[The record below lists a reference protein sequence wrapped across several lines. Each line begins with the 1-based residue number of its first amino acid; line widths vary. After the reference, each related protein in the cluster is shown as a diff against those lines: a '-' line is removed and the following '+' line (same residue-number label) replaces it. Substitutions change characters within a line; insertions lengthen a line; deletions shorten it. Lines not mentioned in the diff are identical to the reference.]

1 MSGNREILFIGII
14 LIAAFVAVYFF
25 FGDSLPFVPT
35 IGESQIDAEYAGVIA
50 EVARLKGITLDTEIV
65 KSDKFARLLIP
76 SLPSLPDVKPGGRNP
91 YLPL

>member
-25 FGDSLPFVPT
+25 FGDSLPFVPAV
-35 IGESQIDAEYAGVIA
+35 GESQIDAEYAGVIS
-50 EVARLKGITLDTEIV
+50 EVARLKGITLDTAIV
-65 KSDKFARLLIP
+65 KSDKFMGLRIP
-76 SLPSLPDVKPGGRNP
+76 VLPLLPDVAPGGRNP

>member
-1 MSGNREILFIGII
+1 MSGNRETLFIGIV
-14 LIAAFVAVYFF
+14 LVAAFVAVYFF
-25 FGDSLPFVPT
+25 FGDSLPFVPA

-91 YLPL
+91 YLPV